1 MPVHLASEV
10 QGDVRVAYLKEARI
24 LDEATI
30 QEIGAAL
37 TQLVNQTTDEK
48 LLLNFQHVKFMSS
61 AMLGKLVA
69 LNKLCKTSKVALK
82 LSNITPDIMQIF
94 KLTALN
100 KVFDIHDDEAAAL
113 AAFTSKS
120 GIIK

>member
-1 MPVHLASEV
+1 MPAHLNTEVH
-10 QGDVRVAYLKEARI
+10 GDVRVAYLREARI

-37 TQLVNQTTDEK
+37 TQLVNQTTDQK
-48 LLLNFQHVKFMSS
+48 LVLNFQNVKFMSS

-69 LNKLCKTSKVALK
+69 LNKLCKNSKVALK
-82 LSNITPDIMQIF
+82 LSNISPDIMQIF
-94 KLTALN
+94 KLTALD
-100 KVFDIHDDEAAAL
+100 KVFDISPDEATAL
-113 AAFTSKS
+113 AAFASKG